1 MLLCLYYCIRFTL
14 CFHHALIQNDTHL
27 ILDKMCIKLICN
39 LYNDI
44 STSLL
49 SMFGD
54 SVVLVSFAVES
65 LHQTWK
71 ISSSTLKYALDN
83 SVLVYNNRKI
93 FVVP

>member
-1 MLLCLYYCIRFTL
+1 
-14 CFHHALIQNDTHL
+14 
-27 ILDKMCIKLICN
+27 MCIKLICN

-49 SMFGD
+49 SMFGG
-54 SVVLVSFAVES
+54 SIVLVSFDVES

-71 ISSSTLKYALDN
+71 ISSSTLNYALDN

-93 FVVP
+93 FVLGQEYRITIIKFCALKIHDTV